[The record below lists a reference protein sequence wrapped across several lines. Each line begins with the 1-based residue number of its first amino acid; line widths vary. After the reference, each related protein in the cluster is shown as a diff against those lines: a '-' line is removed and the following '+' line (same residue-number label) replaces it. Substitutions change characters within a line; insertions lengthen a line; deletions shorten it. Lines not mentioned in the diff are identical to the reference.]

1 MHVYQEVANKCCQS
15 LASSKSFKEYI
26 SDSVQLVK
34 TELRPFAKHY
44 SNNGWQITRSKCFV
58 QRFFLHSSGTDAKDG
73 ENDRWCIKE
82 KERTGA
88 WTNSY
93 HDSPGQLH
101 EVDFYEWFAVCDH
114 THPQGWVW
122 SETPGLTGCEID
134 LACLV
139 WPTGRKFFFWQ
150 SSVQDRHLARVEKEA
165 SKMHYRAAQMNNWRG

>member
-44 SNNGWQITRSKCFV
+44 SSNGWQITRSKCFV

-114 THPQGWVW
+114 SPPTRVGMVRDTWVDRLW
-122 SETPGLTGCEID
+122 DWFSLPGLTNWEKVF
-134 LACLV
+134 LL
-139 WPTGRKFFFWQ
+139 TKF
-150 SSVQDRHLARVEKEA
+150 SSRQAFSQGWKGGIQNAL
-165 SKMHYRAAQMNNWRG
+165 